1 MERVGSQDDS
11 PDRRGGVVMASGLN
25 NGFGNGSED
34 SWFTFTLD
42 REGKVFSVSK
52 AFDRSFPGGSHN
64 LIGRDVQV
72 LVLAEDW
79 PKMSEVLGALAS
91 EGNSKVTAR
100 LVFPGAEPVSFELS
114 LAQLTD
120 GNSIIGVNIL
130 AKAIQRPSPVLVP
143 FAAAITDED
152 AIGVEPA
159 SIVLDSQGRITT
171 IDETTAGEIGIPVQD
186 LKGRKLSEL
195 VASDQ
200 ILEGSIDKV
209 LANALAGTH
218 VTVEVPIRAK
228 DGGAV
233 RYLWRFAPLV
243 GDNGDAIGVAIGGGT
258 QSSLLKMRSEAEGFQ
273 NLEAFAEA
281 STDLVQSDDLT
292 DMIDRDLD
300 KLIESLGIEYA
311 VFRILG
317 SESKPRMVCAGIDFK
332 GARKLLESRIVGAGQ
347 LYVTVQE
354 GNQFISLDI
363 RSDPRIEVDDQ
374 EIRALACIPIRSRR
388 EIYGCALF
396 ASKRL
401 TGITQA
407 KLPILQVFSNQVGIS
422 VRKARLKRELQL
434 RNWEKETLYETMAA
448 ITTCLEFP
456 KVLYTI
462 LGKASELV
470 KADRASMFSL
480 DKQTRR
486 LRCIAHI
493 SEYKLEDYELKLG
506 EGITGLVAQKGE
518 GMLIER
524 ADKDERSKQV
534 DGTPEEPSS
543 LISVP
548 LKMGEDVLGVMTLEK
563 VPGTPFNSADYRLI
577 EMFSAQAAIA
587 INNASLFNQIE
598 EHASAQQMYNILLT
612 HDVANYNVPIH
623 GYLEMLAKDPKLDDR
638 QRKFVIAALAQS
650 ENISGLIADVRKL
663 SLIRTVETMRDFKA
677 VDLGKIVQECIDSLR
692 MNTLYE
698 DIEIRYSA
706 PQQAAEVL
714 GDAMIKDVAYNLLS
728 NACKYGGKGPVE
740 VELGPFE
747 ENGNMYWRMDIKDRG
762 EGIPE
767 QRKEFLFKR
776 FDQVDVGAAAEGHGI
791 GLSVVATLVRR
802 FSGRVW
808 VEDREAAE
816 EIKGSVF
823 SVILP
828 QVKV

>member
-1 MERVGSQDDS
+1 MDRVGSQGDA
-11 PDRRGGVVMASGLN
+11 PDRREDVAAAAGLQN
-25 NGFGNGSED
+25 GNGAET

-64 LIGRDVQV
+64 LIGKDLQGFVHG
-72 LVLAEDW
+72 EDW
-79 PKMSEVLGALAS
+79 PKIDEALAALGS
-91 EGNSKVTAR
+91 EESSKVTAR
-100 LVFPGAEPVSFELS
+100 LLIPGSEPIPFELS

-120 GNSIIGVNIL
+120 GNSIIGINIL
-130 AKAIQRPSPVLVP
+130 AKAIHRPSPVLVP
-143 FAAAITDED
+143 LASLITEED
-152 AIGVEPA
+152 ALGPA
-159 SIVLDSQGRITT
+159 ESAMMVLDPQGKITVV
-171 IDETTAGEIGIPVQD
+171 DESTAIEMGFTADELRG
-186 LKGRKLSEL
+186 KKLSEL

-200 ILEGSIDKV
+200 ILEGSVDKV
-209 LANALAGTH
+209 LANALAGTR
-218 VTVEVPIRAK
+218 VTVEVPIRAR
-228 DGGAV
+228 DGNAV
-233 RYLWRFAPLV
+233 RFLWRFAPLW

-258 QSSLLKMRSEAEGFQ
+258 QSNLLKMRNEADGLQ
-273 NLEAFAEA
+273 NLEALAEA
-281 STDLVQSDDLT
+281 STDLVQSDDLADT
-292 DMIDRDLD
+292 IDRDLD

-311 VFRILG
+311 VFRLLAA
-317 SESKPRMVCAGIDFK
+317 ESKPRMVCAGIDFK
-332 GARKLLESRIVGAGQ
+332 GARRLLESRIVGAGQ

-354 GNQFISLDI
+354 GKPFISLDI
-363 RSDPRIEVDDQ
+363 RSDPRIEVEDA
-374 EIRALACIPIRSRR
+374 EIRALACLPIRSRR

-434 RNWEKETLYETMAA
+434 RNRERETLYETTAA
-448 ITTCLEFP
+448 ITQCLEFP

-462 LGKASELV
+462 LSKASDLV

-486 LRCIAHI
+486 LRCVANI
-493 SEYKLEDYELKLG
+493 SEYHLEGHELKLG

-524 ADKDERSKQV
+524 ADRDERAKQV
-534 DGTPEEPSS
+534 DGTPDEPSS

-548 LKMGEDVLGVMTLEK
+548 LRMGDEVLGVMTLEK
-563 VPGTPFNSADYRLI
+563 VPGTPFNTADYRLI

-587 INNASLFNQIE
+587 INNASLFNQIQ

-663 SLIRTVETMRDFKA
+663 SLIRTLDTMRDFKP
-677 VDLGKIVQECIDSLR
+677 VDVGKVVQECIDSLR

-698 DIEIRYSA
+698 DIEIRYSP
-706 PQQAAEVL
+706 PQQAAMVL
-714 GDAMIKDVAYNLLS
+714 GDAMIKDIAYNLLS

-740 VELGPFE
+740 VEVGPYE
-747 ENGNMYWRMDIKDRG
+747 EASKMYWRIDIRDRG
-762 EGIPE
+762 DGVPE
-767 QRKEFLFKR
+767 QRREFLFKR

-791 GLSVVATLVRR
+791 GLSVVAALVQR
-802 FSGRVW
+802 FAGRVW
-808 VEDREAAE
+808 VEDREGAE

-823 SVILP
+823 IVILP

>member
-1 MERVGSQDDS
+1 MERVGSQGVG
-11 PDRRGGVVMASGLN
+11 PDGREYAVATNGPRNGTGVEA
-25 NGFGNGSED
+25 

-42 REGKVFSVSK
+42 PDGRVFSVSK
-52 AFDRSFPGGSHN
+52 GFDRSFPGGSHN
-64 LIGRDVQV
+64 LIGKDLQV
-72 LVLAEDW
+72 LVDSDDW
-79 PKMSEVLGALAS
+79 PKLEEALAALGS
-91 EGNSKVTAR
+91 EESSKVMAR
-100 LVFPGAEPVSFELS
+100 LVFPGSEPMPFELS

-130 AKAIQRPSPVLVP
+130 AKAIHRPSPVLVTL
-143 FAAAITDED
+143 ASAITDDD
-152 AIGVEPA
+152 ALGQVEVA
-159 SIVLDSQGRITT
+159 AMVLDSQGKISSVNEATS
-171 IDETTAGEIGIPVQD
+171 EEIGFSAEE
-186 LKGRKLSEL
+186 LMGRRLSEL

-200 ILEGSIDKV
+200 ILEGSLDKV
-209 LANALAGTH
+209 LANALAGTN
-218 VTVEVPIRAK
+218 VTVEVPIRSK
-228 DGGAV
+228 DGNAV
-233 RYLWRFAPLV
+233 RFLWRFAPLWS
-243 GDNGDAIGVAIGGGT
+243 DNGDAIGIAVGGGM
-258 QSSLLKMRSEAEGFQ
+258 QSNLLRMRSEAEGFQ

-281 STDLVQSDDLT
+281 STDLVESDDLT

-300 KLIESLGIEYA
+300 KLVESLGIEYA
-311 VFRILG
+311 VFRILAA
-317 SESKPRMVCAGIDFK
+317 ESKPRMVCAGIDFK
-332 GARKLLESRIVGAGQ
+332 GARKLLESRIVGSGQ

-354 GNQFISLDI
+354 GKSFISLDI
-363 RSDPRIEVDDQ
+363 RSDPRIEVEDP
-374 EIRALACIPIRSRR
+374 EVRALACLPIRSKQ

-434 RNWEKETLYETMAA
+434 RNRERETLYETTAA
-448 ITTCLEFP
+448 ITQCLEFP

-462 LGKASELV
+462 LSKASDLV
-470 KADRASMFSL
+470 KADRASLFSL

-486 LRCIAHI
+486 LRCVANI
-493 SEYKLEDYELKLG
+493 SEYKLENYELKLG
-506 EGITGLVAQKGE
+506 EGITGLVAQNGE

-524 ADKDERSKQV
+524 ADLDERSKQV
-534 DGTPEEPSS
+534 DGTPDEPSS

-548 LKMGEDVLGVMTLEK
+548 MKMGDEVLGVMTLEK
-563 VPGTPFNSADYRLI
+563 VPGTPFNDADYRLI

-587 INNASLFNQIE
+587 INNASLFNQVQ

-638 QRKFVIAALAQS
+638 QRKFVMAALAQS

-663 SLIRTVETMRDFKA
+663 SLIRTLETMRDFKP
-677 VDLGKIVQECIDSLR
+677 VDLGKVVQECIDSLR

-698 DIEIRYSA
+698 DVEIRYSP
-706 PQQAAEVL
+706 PQQKVQVL
-714 GDAMIKDVAYNLLS
+714 GDAMVKDVAYNLLS

-740 VELGPFE
+740 VELGPHE
-747 ENGNMYWRMDIKDRG
+747 EGGMTYWRMDIKDQG
-762 EGIPE
+762 DGVPE
-767 QRKEFLFKR
+767 HRRDFLFKR

-791 GLSVVATLVRR
+791 GLSVVAALVQR

-808 VEDREAAE
+808 VEDRESAE